1 MRSIE
6 TAMIVLR
13 ALLLPALL
21 AVAPGLSAQTGL
33 KIALVPESTAIVPG
47 ATFRVGLHLQPEP
60 GWHTYWKQPGIVG
73 VPTQID
79 WQLPSGF
86 TAGELEYPGP
96 EPVLMFHIK
105 AQGYRREVLLQ
116 TQITAPAGLK
126 HGAEVVLRG
135 RATWMC
141 CGNTCHPGSQVMELK
156 LPVAAASA
164 PDPLWAPFFERE
176 RQAYSRESG
185 AWRAE
190 AEETGM
196 QVLLTLRPVEAAVR
210 VLTAD
215 ELAGLRFYTED
226 GWINSDEDQKLEL
239 DPDGALRVALTR
251 AEVFLGQGTPERLF
265 GVLSRSGGWLAGET
279 WSCLRIAPKI
289 RRAAPL
295 KEPQSR
301 H

>member
-1 MRSIE
+1 M
-6 TAMIVLR
+6 TALR
-13 ALLLPALL
+13 AIILPALL
-21 AVAPGLSAQTGL
+21 VLVPDLTAQTGL

-47 ATFRVGLHLQPEP
+47 ATFRVGLLLQPEP

-79 WQLPSGF
+79 WQLPAGF

-116 TQITAPAGLK
+116 TQITAPGGLLP
-126 HGAEVVLRG
+126 GTAIALRG

-141 CGNTCHPGSQVMELK
+141 CGNTCHPGSQILELK
-156 LPVAAASA
+156 LPVAPTAA
-164 PDPLWAPFFERE
+164 PDPRWAPVFERE
-176 RQAYSRESG
+176 RQAYSRESD
-185 AWRAE
+185 AWQTE
-190 AEETGM
+190 AVEEGM
-196 QVLLTLRPVEAAVR
+196 KVKLILRPVASAAR
-210 VLTAD
+210 ALATE
-215 ELAGLRFYTED
+215 ELAALRFYTED

-239 DPDGALRVALTR
+239 GSDGALRVELTR
-251 AEVFLGQGTPERLF
+251 AEVFLGQGTPDRLF
-265 GVLSRSGGWLAGET
+265 GVLRRSGGWLAGET
-279 WSCLRIAPKI
+279 WPCLRIAPKI
-289 RRAAPL
+289 RRTVPL

>member
-6 TAMIVLR
+6 TVMPALR
-13 ALLLPALL
+13 ALVLPVLL
-21 AVAPGLSAQTGL
+21 AFAPGLSAQTGL

-47 ATFRVGLHLQPEP
+47 ATFRVGLRLQPEP

-73 VPTQID
+73 VPTQIE
-79 WQLPSGF
+79 WQLPPGF

-105 AQGYRREVLLQ
+105 AQGYKREVLLQ
-116 TQITAPAGLK
+116 TQMTAPVDLQPGT
-126 HGAEVVLRG
+126 EITLRG

-141 CGNTCHPGSQVMELK
+141 CGNTCHPGSQVLDLK
-156 LPVAAASA
+156 LPVAATAA
-164 PDPLWAPFFERE
+164 PDPRWAPVFERE
-176 RQAYSRESG
+176 RQAYSRESD
-185 AWRAE
+185 AWQAE
-190 AEETGM
+190 AREEGM
-196 QVLLTLRPVEAAVR
+196 KVTLTLRPAAGTAR
-210 VLTAD
+210 ALAAD

-239 DPDGALRVALTR
+239 GPDGALRLELTR
-251 AEVFLGQGTPERLF
+251 AEVFLGQGTPERLY
-265 GVLSRSGGWLAGET
+265 GVLRRSGGWRAGET
-279 WSCLRIAPKI
+279 WTCLRIAPKI
-289 RRAAPL
+289 RRAPPL

>member
-1 MRSIE
+1 MRSIK
-6 TAMIVLR
+6 TVMIVFR
-13 ALLLPALL
+13 ALVLPALL
-21 AVAPGLSAQTGL
+21 AFAPGLSAQTGL
-33 KIALVPESTAIVPG
+33 KLALVPESSAIVPG
-47 ATFRVGLHLQPEP
+47 ATFRVGLLLQPEP

-73 VPTQID
+73 VPTQVD
-79 WQLPSGF
+79 WQLPEGF

-105 AQGYRREVLLQ
+105 AQGYRRAVLLQ
-116 TQITAPAGLK
+116 TQITAPADLK
-126 HGAEVVLRG
+126 PGTEIVLRG

-141 CGNTCHPGSQVMELK
+141 CGNTCHPGSQVLELQ
-156 LPVAAASA
+156 LPVAATAA
-164 PDPLWAPFFERE
+164 PDPRWAPVFERE
-176 RQAYSRESG
+176 RQAYSRQSD
-185 AWRAE
+185 AWQAQ

-196 QVLLTLRPVEAAVR
+196 QVTLTLRPASAAAR
-210 VLTAD
+210 ALMAD

-239 DPDGALRVALTR
+239 GPDGALRVALTR

-265 GVLSRSGGWLAGET
+265 GVLRRSGGWLAGET
-279 WSCLRIAPKI
+279 WSCLRIDPKI

>member
-1 MRSIE
+1 
-6 TAMIVLR
+6 MIVLR

-21 AVAPGLSAQTGL
+21 AFAPGLAAQTGL
-33 KIALVPESTAIVPG
+33 KIALVPESSAIVPG
-47 ATFRVGLHLQPEP
+47 ATFRVGLLLQPEP

-79 WQLPSGF
+79 WQLPAGF

-105 AQGYRREVLLQ
+105 AQGYRRAVLLQ
-116 TQITAPAGLK
+116 TQITAPADLK
-126 HGAEVVLRG
+126 PGTEIVLRG

-141 CGNTCHPGSQVMELK
+141 CGNTCHPGSQVLELQ
-156 LPVAAASA
+156 LPVATSSM
-164 PDPLWAPFFERE
+164 PDPRWAPVFERE
-176 RQAYSRESG
+176 RQAYSRQSD
-185 AWRAE
+185 AWQAE

-196 QVLLTLRPVEAAVR
+196 QVTLTLRPAGDAAR
-210 VLTAD
+210 ALAAD

-239 DPDGALRVALTR
+239 GPDGALRVALTR

-265 GVLSRSGGWLAGET
+265 GVLRRSGGWLAGET

>member
-1 MRSIE
+1 MRSIK
-6 TAMIVLR
+6 TVMPAFR
-13 ALLLPALL
+13 ALLLPVLL
-21 AVAPGLSAQTGL
+21 VLAPGLSAQTGL
-33 KIALVPESTAIVPG
+33 QLALVPESTAIVPG
-47 ATFRVGLHLQPEP
+47 AIFRVGLHLQPEP

-73 VPTQID
+73 VPTQIE
-79 WQLPSGF
+79 WQLPPGF

-105 AQGYRREVLLQ
+105 AQGYKRAVLLQ
-116 TQITAPAGLK
+116 TQITAPADLQPGT
-126 HGAEVVLRG
+126 EITLRG

-141 CGNTCHPGSQVMELK
+141 CGNTCHPGSQVLELK
-156 LPVAAASA
+156 LPVAATAA
-164 PDPLWAPFFERE
+164 PDPRWAPVFERE
-176 RQAYSRESG
+176 RQAYSRESD
-185 AWRAE
+185 AWQAE
-190 AEETGM
+190 AEEAGM
-196 QVLLTLRPVEAAVR
+196 KVTLTLRPVADAAR
-210 VLTAD
+210 ALAAD

-239 DPDGALRVALTR
+239 GPDGALRVGLTR

-265 GVLSRSGGWLAGET
+265 GVLRRSGGWLAGET

-289 RRAAPL
+289 CRAAPL

>member
-1 MRSIE
+1 MP
-6 TAMIVLR
+6 AFR
-13 ALLLPALL
+13 ALLLPVLL
-21 AVAPGLSAQTGL
+21 VLAPGLSAQTGL
-33 KIALVPESTAIVPG
+33 QLALVPESTAIVPG
-47 ATFRVGLHLQPEP
+47 AIFRVGLHLQPEP

-73 VPTQID
+73 VPTQIE
-79 WQLPSGF
+79 WQLPPGF

-105 AQGYRREVLLQ
+105 AQGYKRAVLLQ
-116 TQITAPAGLK
+116 TQITAPADLQPGT
-126 HGAEVVLRG
+126 EITLRG

-141 CGNTCHPGSQVMELK
+141 CGNTCHPGSQVLELK
-156 LPVAAASA
+156 LPVAATAA
-164 PDPLWAPFFERE
+164 PDPRWAPVFERE
-176 RQAYSRESG
+176 RQAYSRESD
-185 AWRAE
+185 AWQAE
-190 AEETGM
+190 AEEAGM
-196 QVLLTLRPVEAAVR
+196 KVTLTLRPVADAAR
-210 VLTAD
+210 ALAAD

-239 DPDGALRVALTR
+239 GPDGALRVGLTR

-265 GVLSRSGGWLAGET
+265 GVLRRSGGWLAGET

-289 RRAAPL
+289 CRAAPL

>member
-1 MRSIE
+1 M
-6 TAMIVLR
+6 TALR
-13 ALLLPALL
+13 ALVLPALL
-21 AVAPGLSAQTGL
+21 ALAPGLCAQTGL
-33 KIALVPESTAIVPG
+33 KLALVPESSAIVPG

-73 VPTQID
+73 VPTQIE
-79 WQLPSGF
+79 WQLPAGF

-105 AQGYRREVLLQ
+105 AQGYRRAVLLQ
-116 TQITAPAGLK
+116 TQITAPADLK
-126 HGAEVVLRG
+126 PGTEIVLRG

-141 CGNTCHPGSQVMELK
+141 CGNTCHPGSQVLELQ
-156 LPVAAASA
+156 LPVAASSM
-164 PDPLWAPFFERE
+164 PDPRWAPVFERE
-176 RQAYSRESG
+176 RQAYSRESD
-185 AWRAE
+185 AWQAQ

-196 QVLLTLRPVEAAVR
+196 QVTLTLRPVGDAAR
-210 VLTAD
+210 ALAAD

-239 DPDGALRVALTR
+239 GPDGALRVALTR
-251 AEVFLGQGTPERLF
+251 AEVFLGQGTPGRLF
-265 GVLSRSGGWLAGET
+265 GVLRRSGGWLTGET